1 MATLRLA
8 QGVRTQ
14 SKACGGRVTDP
25 VRGSERDAT
34 HQRSRA
40 AEPQPLTN
48 EAAHLDAARHDPRAF
63 APVYE
68 AYFPLVHAYC
78 LRRLRD
84 PEVAADATSQV
95 FINAIQSLG
104 RFRPD
109 PKRPGSSFRSWLF
122 SIAHNVVIDV
132 VRRTRPHQ
140 SLDRASTVRD
150 DDAAALHDRLA
161 DADPTPEEWVLA
173 AESRSELADLLETLP
188 ERQRAIVE
196 LRLAG
201 LANAEIAEALGIS
214 YPAVRSAQYRA
225 FLELRRLLGPSRDI
239 RRERTS

>member
-1 MATLRLA
+1 MATLRLS
-8 QGVRTQ
+8 QGMRDQ
-14 SKACGGRVTDP
+14 SSVKEGRVAGP
-25 VRGSERDAT
+25 ARKSRG
-34 HQRSRA
+34 QRA
-40 AEPQPLTN
+40 DGELAN
-48 EAAHLDAARHDPRAF
+48 ELMIVEAARHDPRAF

-68 AYFPLVHAYC
+68 AYFPLVHVYC

-109 PKRPGSSFRSWLF
+109 PTRPGSSFRSWIF

-140 SLDRASTVRD
+140 SLDRANTVWD

-161 DADPTPEEWVLA
+161 DDDPTPEEWALA
-173 AESRSELADLLETLP
+173 AESRAELADLLETLP

-201 LANAEIAEALGIS
+201 LTNAEIAEVLGMS

-225 FLELRRLLGPSRDI
+225 FLALRRLLDPASDPAP
-239 RRERTS
+239 ERTP